1 MDSHKYDDVAN
12 KIERSSTSSSGG
24 TFRISVS
31 RPSHRGS
38 SVIGSKV
45 HKIASPKARK
55 PSKPPKSPRQKIGNP
70 PVPSLIHVYVNNRL
84 GGRFDIMCSPT
95 DSIGDFK
102 KIVAVYS
109 GTKAEA
115 ILLKR
120 QGMRPYSDKLTLEDY
135 EIGNGSSLDMEIDTG
150 D

>member
-1 MDSHKYDDVAN
+1 
-12 KIERSSTSSSGG
+12 
-24 TFRISVS
+24 
-31 RPSHRGS
+31 
-38 SVIGSKV
+38 
-45 HKIASPKARK
+45 
-55 PSKPPKSPRQKIGNP
+55 
-70 PVPSLIHVYVNNRL
+70 
-84 GGRFDIMCSPT
+84 MCSPT

-120 QGMRPYSDKLTLEDY
+120 QGMRPYSDKLTLENY

-150 D
+150 E